1 MGLHCAQK
9 DIRPNDIFYMER
21 VLEDF
26 KGGLTENYVLCQLTA
41 GGFKTFY
48 WRNDKGT
55 NEEDFIIAIDGR
67 LIPVE
72 VKSSENNKSDSL
84 LEYLKLFKPD
94 YSIRISEKT
103 SDLIVESK
111 QFPCTQHFA

>member
-9 DIRPNDIFYMER
+9 DIRPNDIFYMEQE
-21 VLEDF
+21 LEDF
-26 KGGLTENYVLCQLTA
+26 KGGLTENFVHCQLTA

-111 QFPCTQHFA
+111 QF